1 MFAETSPSVA
11 FPASGWFRLPRL
23 NLPKGF
29 LRRHSRALP
38 PEIRRLSPHLLRDL
52 GIDPN
57 VSGRPDF
64 HLVTPPDLLQ
74 SPRALAEFLAVTT
87 R

>member
-38 PEIRRLSPHLLRDL
+38 PEIRRTAGTSEE
-52 GIDPN
+52 
-57 VSGRPDF
+57 
-64 HLVTPPDLLQ
+64 
-74 SPRALAEFLAVTT
+74 RARA
-87 R
+87 